1 LAPLLGIPFRRGRL
15 GIELRNLT
23 DDAFVP
29 RELHRIV
36 SCAKAVERLM
46 GWEETKVRYAMD
58 DDHRAWK
65 KYKYA

>member
-1 LAPLLGIPFRRGRL
+1 L